1 MGLSFRQYSAK
12 NDLMKNKISKIIF
25 VVSVLKV
32 IFVVSLF
39 LSFFLWSLPLLTLN
53 SGIWEFFQERS
64 GIVLNGTDVKTY
76 NEHVIDFFFNNVTL
90 NFLNVNESGH
100 MQDVKNMLTVVNGLA
115 LFSFV
120 SVISNLVYLSKK
132 DKGFLIRAIRKI
144 SLIVFC
150 ITLIFSLIMLT
161 NFYSVFTYFHE
172 LVFVKNFAFPSSSLL
187 KTLYPDEFFY
197 QVSSFYVLSI
207 LIVSLVVAVISHR
220 LKLK

>member
-1 MGLSFRQYSAK
+1 MGLSFQQYSAK

-25 VVSVLKV
+25 VVSILKV
-32 IFVVSLF
+32 IFVISLF

-53 SGIWEFFQERS
+53 SDIWEFFQERS
-64 GIVLNGTDVKTY
+64 GVVLNGTDVKTL
-76 NEHVIDFFFNNVTL
+76 NEHVIDFFFNNATL

-100 MQDVKNMLTVVNGLA
+100 MQDVRNMLIVVNGLA

-120 SVISNLVYLSKK
+120 LVISNFVYLSKK
-132 DKGFLIRAIRKI
+132 DKRFLIYAVRKI

-150 ITLIFSLIMLT
+150 ITFIFSIIMLT

-187 KTLYPDEFFY
+187 KILYPDDFFY
-197 QVSSFYVLSI
+197 QVGSFYVLSI
-207 LIVSLVVAVISHR
+207 LIVSLAVAVIAHR